1 MRGANKLEAHKV
13 FLIYAYFNAMF
24 GLVCALVCVSMC
36 VLVCVFS
43 SAGKH
48 FAAFNLAADYD
59 TTQGAAQLQLLLLHC
74 LCCHLCYCPAPL
86 LHLFQPIPLHNN
98 EHSRLLSLN
107 RSRSI
112 ASLSPTTRLEVASR
126 VWANGP
132 RHRKLCIF
140 FRVRHPLSAKG
151 PLPLPPQV
159 RIDFSAL
166 ATTHKA
172 RSSFVNMKFDK
183 WAAAG
188 RGSKRG
194 MGLGRV

>member
-132 RHRKLCIF
+132 RRRKLCIF
-140 FRVRHPLSAKG
+140 FPCTPPLERKGATASA
-151 PLPLPPQV
+151 P
-159 RIDFSAL
+159 
-166 ATTHKA
+166 
-172 RSSFVNMKFDK
+172 SSPH
-183 WAAAG
+183 
-188 RGSKRG
+188 R
-194 MGLGRV
+194 L